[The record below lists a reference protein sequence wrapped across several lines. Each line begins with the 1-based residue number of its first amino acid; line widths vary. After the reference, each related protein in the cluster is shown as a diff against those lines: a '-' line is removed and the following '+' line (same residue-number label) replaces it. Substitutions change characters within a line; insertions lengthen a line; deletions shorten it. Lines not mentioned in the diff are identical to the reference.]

1 MKFLLFDFTPDS
13 GGWRGGKMD
22 EIGPFEAARFRDGVR

>member
-13 GGWRGGKMD
+13 RRGGGKMD
-22 EIGPFEAARFRDGVR
+22 EIGPFEAARFRDGAR